1 MKKNSRIG
9 IGINLIAMMR
19 LVQLYYNITHEI
31 IVYKPQVIM
40 AQLWFYNN
48 STYVVYKSYI
58 ISVNCQWSSW
68 SGYSGCTKSC
78 GGGTQFKTRIKT
90 IPESDGGTC
99 FGEKENSRNCN
110 IQNCPGKFTEVE
122 YMFLLEIAIFRVA
135 KVSSLKWNI
144 CYFRL
149 DIKPDAEK
157 LKDFFSSHCQV
168 LAMMIKTKSWIL

>member
-122 YMFLLEIAIFRVA
+122 YMFLLTGNIMSGAENLWGLQSIFFLTVGQNNFGN
-135 KVSSLKWNI
+135 KIPFL
-144 CYFRL
+144 
-149 DIKPDAEK
+149 
-157 LKDFFSSHCQV
+157 FFPLGFQFPIFPIYWSE
-168 LAMMIKTKSWIL
+168 

>member
-40 AQLWFYNN
+40 VQLQYYDNFN
-48 STYVVYKSYI
+48 YVVYKSYV

-68 SGYSGCTKSC
+68 SHYSGCTKSC

-99 FGEKENSRNCN
+99 SGEKENSRNCN

-122 YMFLLEIAIFRVA
+122 YMFLLTG
-135 KVSSLKWNI
+135 NI
-144 CYFRL
+144 MSG
-149 DIKPDAEK
+149 AEN
-157 LKDFFSSHCQV
+157 L
-168 LAMMIKTKSWIL
+168 